1 MLTPR
6 RVKHR
11 KQQKGTVSGVSKG
24 ALQLDFGQFGLKALE
39 NRWITA
45 RQLEAARRAMTRFV
59 ARSGKIWIRV
69 FPDKPITKK
78 GAEVPMG
85 GRKGA
90 VQTTKTPS
98 RFGCTLWQVLAL
110 FLVQFVVSN
119 PTAWATAS
127 GSKSDDQREETSLLF
142 G

>member
-11 KQQKGTVSGVSKG
+11 KQQKGTVTGVSKG
-24 ALQLDFGQFGLKALE
+24 ARQLDFGQFGLKALE

-85 GRKGA
+85 GGKGA
-90 VQTTKTPS
+90 VDH
-98 RFGCTLWQVLAL
+98 
-110 FLVQFVVSN
+110 FVARVKR
-119 PTAWATAS
+119 
-127 GSKSDDQREETSLLF
+127 GRLLF
-142 G
+142 EMDGVSEPAAREALRLAGHKLPIKTIFVKRLV

>member
-11 KQQKGTVSGVSKG
+11 KQQKGTVAGVTKG
-24 ALQLDFGQFGLKALE
+24 AGQLDFGQFGLKALE

-45 RQLEAARRAMTRFV
+45 RQIEAARRAMTRFV

-69 FPDKPITKK
+69 FPDKPITRK

-85 GRKGA
+85 GGKGA
-90 VQTTKTPS
+90 VDHFVARVKRGRVLFEMDGVSEQDAREALRLAGHKLPIQTIFVK
-98 RFGCTLWQVLAL
+98 R
-110 FLVQFVVSN
+110 LV
-119 PTAWATAS
+119 
-127 GSKSDDQREETSLLF
+127 
-142 G
+142 